1 MKGTPT
7 IATDGGGLPI
17 MVGGY
22 GVGFT
27 VTVRFCTALGFT
39 PLAAVTVIVKG
50 DPAVVGGVPLRRPV
64 TGSRLAHDGKP
75 VALKVGAGK
84 PVAVTAKLPAWPTV
98 KVVLLELVI
107 VGATGVADWKARSV
121 PSVPAR

>member
-1 MKGTPT
+1 
-7 IATDGGGLPI
+7 

-27 VTVRFCTALGFT
+27 VMVRFCTALGFT

-50 DPAVVGGVPLRRPV
+50 DPVMLNGVPLKTPV
-64 TGSRLAHDGKP
+64 VAFRLAHEGNP

-84 PVAVTAKLPAWPTV
+84 PVALTVKLPAWPNV

-107 VGATGVADWKARSV
+107 VGAAGVPFRKARRY
-121 PSVPAR
+121 PSEPAM